1 MLEKLWFWILL
12 EYITINATIGN
23 RYIKL
28 YIPRKLQCDSWVLI
42 NFKLLKRILLN
53 RAPSSILLHPSPPSS
68 FQPPP
73 SSLQHPQQY
82 SNQNIARNLAIS
94 PNLGRKIQSPFWPKS
109 SAHAI
114 LEVLIPNPNLDFL
127 NSNPKIH
134 FLGKFGPKNSKL
146 SVLSKKWHTWYL
158 KNADSFFNISFLN
171 FQPKNPFWA
180 KLVHGLVIPLSKQ
193 IRFHKNKVS
202 SNSFYVNFKSQSNFR
217 MTQS

>member
-53 RAPSSILLHPSPPSS
+53 RAPSSILLHPPPPSS

-94 PNLGRKIQSPFWPKS
+94 PNLGRKIQTENWHAWYLGGADSKSGLGVLKFRPQNPFLS
-109 SAHAI
+109 
-114 LEVLIPNPNLDFL
+114 
-127 NSNPKIH
+127 
-134 FLGKFGPKNSKL
+134 KFGPKKSKL
-146 SVLSKKWHTWYL
+146 SILSENWHTWYL
-158 KNADSFFNISFLN
+158 EDADSYSGISFLN
-171 FQPKNPFWA
+171 FQP
-180 KLVHGLVIPLSKQ
+180 
-193 IRFHKNKVS
+193 
-202 SNSFYVNFKSQSNFR
+202 
-217 MTQS
+217 